1 MCVAEGVP
9 QTRSVRD
16 TADGRSVGQSLSSDK
31 KNVGV
36 RCKEKGFLGRKMLS
50 LSFRRI
56 EIDDRL
62 DLLAEF
68 QTVRTLG
75 TVHPWGAVLAE
86 MAFVMNR
93 GER

>member
-1 MCVAEGVP
+1 
-9 QTRSVRD
+9 
-16 TADGRSVGQSLSSDK
+16 
-31 KNVGV
+31 
-36 RCKEKGFLGRKMLS
+36 MLS

-62 DLLAEF
+62 DLPTEF
-68 QTVRTLG
+68 QVVGTLG
-75 TVHPWGAVLAE
+75 TIHPWGSVLAE